1 MKNNTVIRTLGALVA
16 AGALALAGAPAAYA
30 ASGGA
35 GTCTGGEVSGTYTN
49 LTIAGA
55 CDVPLDATLHVT
67 GNLTIRP
74 GAMLD
79 AQSASSTVVVGR
91 NVTAGAGSMLGLGC
105 QSPESVGNSG
115 HPCTVDPDG
124 VSSVWVGGNI
134 TATGA
139 MAVLLNGIVVKG
151 NVTLVGGGG
160 PIPWTLKNSTVSRNV
175 TMSGQ
180 TTDWIGVLFNTIGRN
195 ATFTGIT
202 ITDPDGS
209 GNGMF
214 IGHNE
219 VGHNLNCSGISPK
232 VSGGFGAPGQP
243 SNTAGHN
250 ITGQCVGLTT

>member
-1 MKNNTVIRTLGALVA
+1 
-16 AGALALAGAPAAYA
+16 
-30 ASGGA
+30 
-35 GTCTGGEVSGTYTN
+35 
-49 LTIAGA
+49 AGA

-139 MAVLLNGIVVKG
+139 SEVALNGITVGRNITVTGGSSDGYWSLKNNTVAG
-151 NVTLVGGGG
+151 NITVTGVTVAWIGVMFNQVGRNVTLTN
-160 PIPWTLKNSTVSRNV
+160 ITVNDEHPDAPGMYIVR
-175 TMSGQ
+175 
-180 TTDWIGVLFNTIGRN
+180 NTIERN
-195 ATFTGIT
+195 LVCTGIV
-202 ITDPDGS
+202 PG
-209 GNGMF
+209 
-214 IGHNE
+214 
-219 VGHNLNCSGISPK
+219 
-232 VSGGFGAPGQP
+232 VSGGFIPGEV
-243 SNTAGHN
+243 NTVGRNAV
-250 ITGQCVGLTT
+250 GQCAALV